1 MKYTHII
8 ISLFVYN
15 YFVNKKFT
23 KKLRLIHLKNTGKCC
38 ILTDVERKEK
48 EKRQRERKERE
59 KEKEKQERK
68 EPKERIKRKRIK
80 RENKKER

>member
-1 MKYTHII
+1 MKTAHTTIHLI
-8 ISLFVYN
+8 VQH

-23 KKLRLIHLKNTGKCC
+23 KKLRPIHLKKTRKCC

>member
-1 MKYTHII
+1 MKTTHTD
-8 ISLFVYN
+8 ISLIVQH
-15 YFVNKKFT
+15 YFVHKKFT
-23 KKLRLIHLKNTGKCC
+23 KKLLLIHLKKTGKCC